1 MNKNFKKTI
10 VAGTATV
17 LGGFALAG
25 ASAPANAVDW
35 DAVAQC
41 ESGGNWSTNT
51 GNGYSGGLQ
60 FSPSTWAAYGGSG
73 SAASASKAEQ
83 IRVAENVLAGQ
94 GIGAWPSC
102 GPLGLGGTTSS
113 VSTQSTPAPAAAPV
127 VEEAPAPAV
136 EQAPVAAPAPV
147 VEEAPAPA
155 AAPAPVVEQAPVVE
169 YTAPAAPVQVQTA
182 PVAGTYTVVAGDSL
196 SAIANQLGIQGGW
209 EALYAA
215 NAGTVADANLIFV
228 GQTLNIPA

>member
-41 ESGGNWSTNT
+41 ESSGNWSIDT

-73 SAASASKAEQ
+73 SAANASKAEQ

-94 GIGAWPSC
+94 GIGAWPKC

-113 VSTQSTPAPAAAPV
+113 VSTQSTPAQAAPAPAPAAAPALVAEKAPV
-127 VEEAPAPAV
+127 VEAPVA
-136 EQAPVAAPAPV
+136 EAPVAAPAPV
-147 VEEAPAPA
+147 VEE
-155 AAPAPVVEQAPVVE
+155 APVVE

-182 PVAGTYTVVAGDSL
+182 PAAGTYTVEAGDSL
-196 SAIANQLGIQGGW
+196 SAIANKLGIQGGW

-215 NAGTVADANLIFV
+215 NSGTVADANLIFV

>member
-35 DAVAQC
+35 DVVAQC
-41 ESGGNWSTNT
+41 ESGGDWSINT
-51 GNGYSGGLQ
+51 GNGYAGGLQ
-60 FSPSTWAAYGGSG
+60 FSPSTWAAFGGSG
-73 SAASASKAEQ
+73 SAENASRGEQ

-102 GPLGLGGTTSS
+102 GPLGLGGTTSN
-113 VSTQSTPAPAAAPV
+113 VSTQSTPVEAAPV
-127 VEEAPAPAV
+127 VEEAPVV

-215 NAGTVADANLIFV
+215 NSGLVADADLIFV

>member
-41 ESGGNWSTNT
+41 ESSGNWSIDT

-73 SAASASKAEQ
+73 SAANASKAEQ

-94 GIGAWPSC
+94 GIGAWPTC
-102 GPLGLGGTTSS
+102 GQLGLGGTTSS
-113 VSTQSTPAPAAAPV
+113 VSTQSTPAQAAPAPAPAAAP
-127 VEEAPAPAV
+127 
-136 EQAPVAAPAPV
+136 AAAPV

-155 AAPAPVVEQAPVVE
+155 AAPAPVVEEAPVVE

-182 PVAGTYTVVAGDSL
+182 PAAGTYTVEAGDSL
-196 SAIANQLGIQGGW
+196 SAIANKLGIQGGW

-215 NAGTVADANLIFV
+215 NSGTVADANLIFV